1 MFEKNPVVQ
10 QWLEAL
16 IAAEGG
22 VAGSVHVQ
30 RGRDL
35 FLVAT
40 HNLPPPVVQIVAV
53 VPHGKGM
60 AGAAQVKKA
69 PVQTCNL
76 KSDDSGVVRPG
87 AKAVDAQAAIALPVL
102 DSAGEVRAVVGIA
115 WAGEGAISA
124 DREQALMEKAGGLP
138 T

>member
-10 QWLEAL
+10 QWLQAL

-22 VAGSVHVQ
+22 VAGGVPVQ

-35 FLVAT
+35 FLVAA
-40 HNLPPPVVQIVAV
+40 HNLPPPVVQVVAV
-53 VPHGKGM
+53 VPYGKGM

-76 KSDDSGVVRPG
+76 QRDDSGVVKPG

-102 DSAGEVRAVVGIA
+102 DSAGEPRAVVGIA
-115 WAGEGAISA
+115 WLGERTLSQAE
-124 DREQALMEKAGGLP
+124 EQALME
-138 T
+138 